1 MNENVIHS
9 GVLSPV
15 REQEQWLKCQTLAER
30 YGMKLTRKQ
39 FEALGQARQ
48 QALEAT
54 GRLDFGG
61 VADRLVYAFC
71 DSAFADSEGFASLLM
86 QVQELFYT
94 FKNETLDVLTD
105 EELISV
111 MEQLF
116 NGEAQGS
123 LEYLSEVPPQRL
135 VRIALRQVPQL
146 LSGDLFAAYH
156 QGQALLQEK
165 GRRCQWL
172 WQRVM
177 ETLPAVRSEALLS
190 TLASIGSFFDHGDP
204 SLPELSCTIDYPQMQ
219 PVPETLLG
227 VDYLFQWLLQLRYEN
242 GIMGL
247 FPTLQQEKILR
258 RHCADYQ
265 QLPVNLC
272 EPLLMAALGWQLL
285 SPGRVPALAL
295 DAACRIA
302 SADREGIVSGVF

>member
-1 MNENVIHS
+1 MEAMLSFPPEEQRQNVESRLGPLFMDCLRRHVMGDGTS
-9 GVLSPV
+9 LREEAQAVLS
-15 REQEQWLKCQTLAER
+15 
-30 YGMKLTRKQ
+30 
-39 FEALGQARQ
+39 ALC
-48 QALEAT
+48 
-54 GRLDFGG
+54 F
-61 VADRLVYAFC
+61 
-71 DSAFADSEGFASLLM
+71 
-86 QVQELFYT
+86 
-94 FKNETLDVLTD
+94 
-105 EELISV
+105 
-111 MEQLF
+111 
-116 NGEAQGS
+116 
-123 LEYLSEVPPQRL
+123 
-135 VRIALRQVPQL
+135 ALRQVPQL

-156 QGQALLQEK
+156 QGQALLLEK
-165 GRRCQWL
+165 GRRRQWL

-204 SLPELSCTIDYPQMQ
+204 TLPELSCTIDYPQMQ

-227 VDYLFQWLLQLRYEN
+227 VDYLFQWLLQLRNEN
-242 GIMGL
+242 GIVGL
-247 FPTLQQEKILR
+247 FPTMQQEKILR